1 MAWVSNPS
9 RNITSPQSTTM
20 PYCTA
25 PIGRELIKAGTSN
38 ASSVLLTV
46 FSSNYLL
53 LFSGASGS
61 TGDRRIV
68 SRRHEGICEEV
79 AVGETSGRPEIA
91 SRMADHQ
98 WVAAGID
105 LPPRQIGQIPQHG
118 VMDQAHSSVPIQIGL
133 RQDRDELEPARARG
147 PLPRQI
153 GQEQTALT
161 AATPIQV
168 HRTFVA
174 TLDQIFDDRL
184 QRREAGSCR
193 KANNRLV
200 RIRAQMEISVR
211 QFDVERVAWAEFG
224 KHPLRE
230 TSPRHV
236 PDMQLHAVAL
246 VRRVRHRKIAGVAV
260 RHFDAQ
266 ILAGQEFCAN
276 ARRKTQLQDGH
287 IVDRPMDAIDL
298 GGHRLARV
306 GIAALNSPGVNK
318 NIGPGPSLAE
328 QNVIAGTSEMLRTHG
343 DFAPAKVALA
353 RPAAAFPA

>member
-1 MAWVSNPS
+1 MASTNVALRRLGMYSVVRATVLGIAAPKAMPVRNRRIISSVTLVATSVTSVSNPNVTVLKRMS
-9 RNITSPQSTTM
+9 RR
-20 PYCTA
+20 C
-25 PIGRELIKAGTSN
+25 SN

-153 GQEQTALT
+153 GQVQIALT

-184 QRREAGSCR
+184 QRDR
-193 KANNRLV
+193 K
-200 RIRAQMEISVR
+200 S
-211 QFDVERVAWAEFG
+211 
-224 KHPLRE
+224 
-230 TSPRHV
+230 
-236 PDMQLHAVAL
+236 
-246 VRRVRHRKIAGVAV
+246 
-260 RHFDAQ
+260 
-266 ILAGQEFCAN
+266 
-276 ARRKTQLQDGH
+276 
-287 IVDRPMDAIDL
+287 
-298 GGHRLARV
+298 
-306 GIAALNSPGVNK
+306 
-318 NIGPGPSLAE
+318 
-328 QNVIAGTSEMLRTHG
+328 
-343 DFAPAKVALA
+343 
-353 RPAAAFPA
+353 